1 MTKKGIFRYTNLFAC
16 PDRETENAMVVV
28 VGDGMPELS
37 ENLSRLAGLA
47 AEERFA
53 VYAIDIR
60 PPLSS
65 VCLCHSE

>member
-1 MTKKGIFRYTNLFAC
+1 
-16 PDRETENAMVVV
+16 MVVV